1 MNIRELLAQR
11 ATLEDE
17 ARNLHAKAEAENRD
31 FTSEE
36 QTRWD
41 ALMGK
46 NGEIEKINA
55 RIKRAEALPE
65 ESETRSAAPVKPAA
79 APAYLRNGIGDS
91 FAKRFG
97 AYIRKNDQGA
107 VRDFMD
113 EDGQVVFRASNA
125 TDMNIGTAADGGY
138 AVPTGFYNQVIARRD
153 EMDLTAKLQ
162 LRNIPGKGTTVNV
175 PLDGEDD
182 GEFISTNEAAS
193 FDLDAPAI
201 GQAAMTLVKYSKK
214 ILLSVELLRDE
225 DASLM
230 NFIMDFVAR
239 GQAKTRNNLLLTEV
253 ATNGTNLKTFAGA
266 SAIASGEPEA
276 MAYNENLSNYL
287 DDSPSVAWVTR
298 AATYGAIRSLRGS
311 APLYVEQVIG
321 NSKTPDLLGYPVHF
335 SAKTPAMTTGN
346 KSIFFGN
353 WNYVG
358 VREGDGF
365 TMLRDPYSAAGTGQ
379 VALWMYFD
387 VVYKVLQAEAIG
399 YGTQA

>member
-1 MNIRELLAQR
+1 MNTRELLAQR
-11 ATLEDE
+11 AAWEDE
-17 ARNLHAKAEAENRD
+17 ARSLNTKAEAENRD
-31 FTSEE
+31 FSADE

-46 NGEIEKINA
+46 GGEIEKINA
-55 RIKRAEALPE
+55 RIKRAESLPE
-65 ESETRSAAPVKPAA
+65 EPDTRSAAPVRGT
-79 APAYLRNGIGDS
+79 APAHLRNGLGDS
-91 FAKRFG
+91 FEKRFG
-97 AYIRKNDQGA
+97 AYLRKNDQGA

-125 TDMNIGTAADGGY
+125 TDMNIGTSADGGY
-138 AVPTGFYNQVIARRD
+138 GVPTGFYNQVIARRD

-162 LRNIPGKGTTVNV
+162 LRRIPGKGTTVNV

-182 GEFISTNEAAS
+182 GEFVSTNEAAS

-214 ILLSVELLRDE
+214 VLLSVELLRDE

-230 NFIMDFVAR
+230 SFIMDFVAR
-239 GQAKTRNNLLLTEV
+239 GQAKTRNSSLLTEV
-253 ATNGTNLKTFAGA
+253 ASGGTNLKTFAGA
-266 SAIASGEPEA
+266 AAIASGEPES
-276 MAYNENLSNYL
+276 MAYNEALSNYL

-298 AATYGAIRSLRGS
+298 AATYGAVRSLRGS

-335 SAKTPAMTTGN
+335 SAKAPAMTTGN

-387 VVYKVLQAEAIG
+387 VVYKTLQAEAIG